1 MMMAQRSRSLV
12 QLDINSIEEIV
23 ARPDRGSQS
32 GWRAGDAWLGGGTW
46 LYSEPQPNLRRLID
60 LDGFGWPAL
69 TFTLDALVVSATAKI
84 RELHDFEPPADWR
97 SGGLIVQCCEALLG
111 SFKIWNMA
119 TVGGNM
125 CLALP
130 AGPMTSLAAG
140 LDATCV
146 IWMADGGERRMAAA
160 EFVTGDRRTALRPG
174 ELLRAVEFPIESFR
188 ARSAFRQVS
197 LTPRGR
203 SAALLIGLL
212 HDDGRFA
219 LTITASTKRPVR
231 LVFANVPEA
240 DALAGAIAEAVPD
253 ALLHDDIHGLPDWRR
268 MLTFMLAEEIR
279 ADLLA

>member
-1 MMMAQRSRSLV
+1 M
-12 QLDINSIEEIV
+12 DINTIEEIV

-32 GWRAGDAWLGGGTW
+32 GWRPGDAWLGGGTW
-46 LYSEPQPNLRRLID
+46 IYSEPQPDLRRLID
-60 LDGFGWPAL
+60 LDGFGWQAM
-69 TFTLDALVVSATAKI
+69 TISTDALVVSATAKI
-84 RELHDFEPPADWR
+84 RELHDFEPPSDWR

-130 AGPMTSLAAG
+130 AGPMTSLAVG

-146 IWMADGGERRMAAA
+146 IWTADGGERRMEAAD
-160 EFVTGDRRTALRPG
+160 FVTGDRKTALKSG
-174 ELLRAVEFPIESFR
+174 ELLRAIAFPIENFR
-188 ARSAFRQVS
+188 ARSAFRQTS

-231 LVFANVPEA
+231 LDFAHIP
-240 DALAGAIAEAVPD
+240 
-253 ALLHDDIHGLPDWRR
+253 
-268 MLTFMLAEEIR
+268 
-279 ADLLA
+279 